1 MRSFLKSLIIV
12 LILCFTNQNLFSKS
26 DKKEPADK
34 KTSQTSNENSP
45 SKIAL
50 NTIVSHLKNSDS
62 DVKAYA
68 IEALSKT
75 RNSKLIPIIKKYLDD
90 PSKYVQISA
99 VKAMWEL
106 GEVKYVSK
114 LADIINDTPKENI
127 YKNDPLTQIKIISQN
142 KIREKAIE
150 SLVDLSGIKASK
162 FLLEL
167 KENDNFPQIRDVAS
181 RELAKIGFKDEL
193 TNFYQALNS
202 NDEEIRNQ
210 AAQDLIRICPDE
222 AGEILI
228 AIKKEKSIRVK
239 ILMIESLKCA
249 KLNSKEEEYVIKFID
264 DENQTIRYKAIS
276 ILVNSNSQ
284 KVLEKLKKVYEDTPD
299 INIKLIVAKKLLKE
313 NLIKIEQSDVEYF
326 NSINDSEVKR
336 NFIGISSY
344 IPELSLNYLINYLN
358 DSNPYVQIDSAI
370 QIIQMEK
377 KND

>member
-1 MRSFLKSLIIV
+1 MKSFLKSLIIV

-75 RNSKLIPIIKKYLDD
+75 HNSKLIPIIKKYLDD

-150 SLVDLSGIKASK
+150 AMVDLSGIKASK

-249 KLNSKEEEYVIKFID
+249 ELNSKDEEDVIKFID
-264 DENQTIRYKAIS
+264 DENQTIRYKAIF

-377 KND
+377 KK

>member
-75 RNSKLIPIIKKYLDD
+75 HNSKLIPIIKKYLDD
-90 PSKYVQISA
+90 PGKYVQISA

-249 KLNSKEEEYVIKFID
+249 KLNSKEEEDVIKFID

-377 KND
+377 KK

>member
-1 MRSFLKSLIIV
+1 MKSFLKSLIIV

-75 RNSKLIPIIKKYLDD
+75 HNSKLIPIIKKYLDD

-150 SLVDLSGIKASK
+150 AMVDLSGIKASK

-249 KLNSKEEEYVIKFID
+249 KLNSKDEEDVIKFID
-264 DENQTIRYKAIS
+264 DENQTIRYKAIF

-299 INIKLIVAKKLLKE
+299 MNIKLIVAKKLLKE

-377 KND
+377 KK

>member
-75 RNSKLIPIIKKYLDD
+75 HNSKLIPIIKKYLDD

-249 KLNSKEEEYVIKFID
+249 KLNSKEEEDVIKFID

-313 NLIKIEQSDVEYF
+313 NLIKIEQSDIEYF

-377 KND
+377 KK

>member
-313 NLIKIEQSDVEYF
+313 NLIKIEQSDIEYF

-377 KND
+377 KK